1 MRTNWIAAAS
11 LALAA
16 FASFAAPAPSQ
27 AKGGDDMT
35 IECPEEGLTML
46 ALVTMARDVTGE
58 PFFFDE
64 KDLKDVRIQ
73 FQGKV
78 VVPKAKFLAFFEFC
92 VRSADFVPLETM
104 EAGTRVHVLR
114 RLGGSGGGRNGT
126 ALKTLAR
133 IVEPAELAQYA
144 DRWTLVTTTYSCK
157 NLPARELVTTLQLYF
172 ADSATE
178 AVRNVEGTDT
188 IIMTGF
194 AANLAALV
202 KMCDRLDAEAAS
214 SPSYERTRTLEGR
227 ITALEA
233 AVAKLSPASNAPPA
247 PKGK

>member
-1 MRTNWIAAAS
+1 MFTKWIAAAG

-16 FASFAAPAPSQ
+16 ALAPQAAKPA
-27 AKGGDDMT
+27 ANDDIT
-35 IECPEEGLTML
+35 IECPEGGLEL
-46 ALVTMARDVTGE
+46 AELVMTARGVTGE
-58 PFFFDE
+58 PFFVEDRE
-64 KDLKDVRIQ
+64 LKDTRIQ
-73 FQGKV
+73 FEGKV

-92 VRSADFVPLETM
+92 ARTVDFVTLETV
-104 EAGTRVHVLR
+104 EAGTRVHLLR
-114 RLGGSGGGRNGT
+114 RLGGQGGGRAST

-133 IVEPAELAQYA
+133 IVEPAELKQME
-144 DRWTLVTTTYSCK
+144 DRWLLVTTTWSSK

-202 KMCDRLDAEAAS
+202 KMCERLDAEAAS
-214 SPSYERTRTLEGR
+214 SPSFERTKTLEQR
-227 ITALEA
+227 LAALEA
-233 AVAKLSPASNAPPA
+233 KVAELA
-247 PKGK
+247 PKAK

>member
-1 MRTNWIAAAS
+1 MRTNWIAAAG

-16 FASFAAPAPSQ
+16 LAAPAPSQ
-27 AKGGDDMT
+27 AKGNDDLT
-35 IECPEEGLTML
+35 IECPAEGLEIM

-73 FQGKV
+73 FQGKM
-78 VVPKAKFLAFFEFC
+78 VVPKAKFMAFFDFC
-92 VRSADFVPLETM
+92 MRSADFVPLETT
-104 EAGTRVHVLR
+104 EAGTRVHLLR
-114 RLGGSGGGRNGT
+114 KLNGQGGGRNGA

-133 IVEPAELAQYA
+133 IVEPAELAQLA

-157 NLPARELVTTLQLYF
+157 NLPARELVTTMQLYF

-178 AVRNVEGTDT
+178 AIRNIEGTDSAV
-188 IIMTGF
+188 MTGY

-202 KMCDRLDAEAAS
+202 KMCERLDAEAAS
-214 SPSYERTRTLEGR
+214 SPSYERARGLESR
-227 ITALEA
+227 LAALEA
-233 AVAKLSPASNAPPA
+233 AVAKLSPAAAPNA

>member
-1 MRTNWIAAAS
+1 MRTNWFAAAG

-16 FASFAAPAPSQ
+16 FAAPAPSQ
-27 AKGGDDMT
+27 AHANDDLT
-35 IECPEEGLTML
+35 IECPAEGLELT

-64 KDLKDVRIQ
+64 RELKDVRVR
-73 FQGKV
+73 FTGKM
-78 VVPKAKFLAFFEFC
+78 VVPKAKFMAFFDFC
-92 VRSADFVPLETM
+92 AHSADFVPLETM
-104 EAGTRVHVLR
+104 EAGTRVHLLR
-114 RLGGSGGGRNGT
+114 KLGGQGGRGQT

-133 IVEPAELAQYA
+133 IVELAELQQLA
-144 DRWTLVTTTYSCK
+144 DRWLLVTTTYSCK

-178 AVRNVEGTDT
+178 AIRNVEGTDT

-194 AANLAALV
+194 AANLASLV
-202 KMCDRLDAEAAS
+202 KMCDRLDVEAAS
-214 SPSYERTRTLEGR
+214 SPSFGRTRTLEGR
-227 ITALEA
+227 IAALEA
-233 AVAKLSPASNAPPA
+233 AVAKLSPAAAPPA

>member
-1 MRTNWIAAAS
+1 M
-11 LALAA
+11 
-16 FASFAAPAPSQ
+16 
-27 AKGGDDMT
+27 
-35 IECPEEGLTML
+35 
-46 ALVTMARDVTGE
+46 
-58 PFFFDE
+58 
-64 KDLKDVRIQ
+64 
-73 FQGKV
+73 
-78 VVPKAKFLAFFEFC
+78 VVPKAKFMAFFDFC

-104 EAGTRVHVLR
+104 EAGTRVHLLR
-114 RLGGSGGGRNGT
+114 KLGGQGGGRNGA

-133 IVEPAELAQYA
+133 IVEPAELAQLA

-157 NLPARELVTTLQLYF
+157 NLPARELVTTMQLYF

-178 AVRNVEGTDT
+178 AIRNVEGTDT

-227 ITALEA
+227 IAALEA
-233 AVAKLSPASNAPPA
+233 AVAKLAPAAAPPA